1 MFKATQPVSAE
12 AGAGL
17 QSYKPQSGGL
27 CHLTEWVP
35 PPLTEHS
42 HSPVSGRWG
51 LSRGSSGSGES
62 KHPGTWLDSRTHEL
76 KGTPHVVVEPQFP
89 HRCLLSARTALLAL
103 DATANTR
110 SPQQALETVPQVL
123 LVQQGDALRA
133 AAQGSKSQGHRGSP
147 WGSSKLPLPPSS
159 PQNCPAG
166 RLGGQMTVLGAASWG
181 GEAAGTQGRSLR
193 EEGLCWERA
202 QSCGKW
208 SDLATALG
216 QEKEMTSPFTTGIC
230 GFLPTVSSGE
240 RLMGW
245 HEICPMF
252 EPSRTGSGCSLV

>member
-1 MFKATQPVSAE
+1 MFKATQPLSAE

-35 PPLTEHS
+35 RPPTEHS

-62 KHPGTWLDSRTHEL
+62 THPGTWLDSRIHEL

-103 DATANTR
+103 DITANTR
-110 SPQQALETVPQVL
+110 SLQQALETEFPKCCLCDRETPSGLQHK
-123 LVQQGDALRA
+123 GP
-133 AAQGSKSQGHRGSP
+133 SP
-147 WGSSKLPLPPSS
+147 RVIGGPLWGSSKLPLPPSS

-166 RLGGQMTVLGAASWG
+166 RLGGQMTFLGAASWG

-202 QSCGKW
+202 QSW
-208 SDLATALG
+208 
-216 QEKEMTSPFTTGIC
+216 
-230 GFLPTVSSGE
+230 
-240 RLMGW
+240 R
-245 HEICPMF
+245 
-252 EPSRTGSGCSLV
+252 SRRRR

>member
-103 DATANTR
+103 DATAIPGALSRPWRQFPKCCSCDRETPSGLQHKGP
-110 SPQQALETVPQVL
+110 SPRVI
-123 LVQQGDALRA
+123 
-133 AAQGSKSQGHRGSP
+133 RGP
-147 WGSSKLPLPPSS
+147 PGGPPSS
-159 PQNCPAG
+159 PCLLPAP
-166 RLGGQMTVLGAASWG
+166 RTALLGGWG
-181 GEAAGTQGRSLR
+181 GR
-193 EEGLCWERA
+193 
-202 QSCGKW
+202 
-208 SDLATALG
+208 
-216 QEKEMTSPFTTGIC
+216 
-230 GFLPTVSSGE
+230 
-240 RLMGW
+240 
-245 HEICPMF
+245 
-252 EPSRTGSGCSLV
+252 